1 MFNSICT
8 FGGVD
13 KCYSVIDFQKLP
25 EKEIE
30 KLRHSLVCPG
40 CREQAFYRKKVL
52 MVNRPV
58 LGPGTA
64 PAGKIHSYRNDKGKS
79 EMLLKFSR

>member
-64 PAGKIHSYRNDKGKS
+64 PAGKYTLTATTKGSQKC
-79 EMLLKFSR
+79 F

>member
-40 CREQAFYRKKVL
+40 CREQAFYRKK
-52 MVNRPV
+52 
-58 LGPGTA
+58 
-64 PAGKIHSYRNDKGKS
+64 KC
-79 EMLLKFSR
+79 

>member
-13 KCYSVIDFQKLP
+13 KYYSVIDFQKLS

-40 CREQAFYRKKVL
+40 CREQAYYRKKSL
-52 MVNRPV
+52 PC
-58 LGPGTA
+58 
-64 PAGKIHSYRNDKGKS
+64 
-79 EMLLKFSR
+79 F

>member
-40 CREQAFYRKKVL
+40 CREQAFYRKKSVDGKQACFGR
-52 MVNRPV
+52 M
-58 LGPGTA
+58 A
-64 PAGKIHSYRNDKGKS
+64 PAGKYTLTATTKGSQKC
-79 EMLLKFSR
+79 F

>member
-8 FGGVD
+8 FGGID

-52 MVNRPV
+52 MVNRPA
-58 LGPGTA
+58 LGPSTA
-64 PAGKIHSYRNDKGKS
+64 LAGKTRAHRNDKGKS
-79 EMLLKFSR
+79 EMPLKLIR